1 MHTTGERYTRAFHLK
16 YTGDS
21 WKQEL
26 DKRRLL
32 SRRRVRRSNGSV
44 SPKECRLGL
53 GSGKGTSVKYFTVQM
68 MISVSKKKR
77 KTVQMMKE
85 WSQRGKGRERLTAKY
100 EPLKQ
105 ALSFVGLLRGTRY
118 SNNFFHD
125 SRSIFSKRDGCTR
138 HLLPT
143 EFRKWEWC
151 RSIISVFSLLQ
162 RFRIYSTSLI
172 WASLLPALM
181 QRLATAL
188 WGMTTSNVLL
198 VTRGTA
204 NLMGKKVRWSW
215 INKTE
220 KLTTMLL
227 TYRFVNSQKKTY
239 RFVLVCLISSLM
251 LLPCSNDPLALSP
264 LSCGWK
270 FHMYDSHIIIRM
282 QA

>member
-1 MHTTGERYTRAFHLK
+1 
-16 YTGDS
+16 
-21 WKQEL
+21 
-26 DKRRLL
+26 
-32 SRRRVRRSNGSV
+32 
-44 SPKECRLGL
+44 
-53 GSGKGTSVKYFTVQM
+53 
-68 MISVSKKKR
+68 MIS
-77 KTVQMMKE
+77 E
-85 WSQRGKGRERLTAKY
+85 RGKGRERLTAKY

-227 TYRFVNSQKKTY
+227 TYRFVNSQKKN
-239 RFVLVCLISSLM
+239 LPLCISLSYIIINAAP
-251 LLPCSNDPLALSP
+251 LLKRPTCTKSTILRLKISYVWSTHNHQNAGIGKTRRGIHTLAIAHSTNI
-264 LSCGWK
+264 
-270 FHMYDSHIIIRM
+270 HII
-282 QA
+282 